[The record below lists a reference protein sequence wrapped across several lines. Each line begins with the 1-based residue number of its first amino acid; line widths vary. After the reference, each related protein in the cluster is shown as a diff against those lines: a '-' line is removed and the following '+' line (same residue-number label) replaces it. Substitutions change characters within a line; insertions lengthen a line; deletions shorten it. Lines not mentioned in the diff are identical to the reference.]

1 MWLRFS
7 FVDEKVEEER
17 RFKMKYKD
25 FQKPILLLL
34 RPPHFAQFLIILK
47 ISLLY
52 LAKWSYVKQQFCLP
66 MPVIY
71 SLYLLYIL
79 DVL

>member
-1 MWLRFS
+1 MWLGFS
-7 FVDEKVEEER
+7 FPDGKVEEGR
-17 RFKMKYKD
+17 RFKTKYKD
-25 FQKPILLLL
+25 FQKPIQLLL
-34 RPPHFAQFLIILK
+34 RLPRFSQFLIILK

-52 LAKWSYVKQQFCLP
+52 HAKWSYVEQQFCLP
-66 MPVIY
+66 MPAIY